1 MLREETLKTV
11 FSVKIKKYSSNSKM
25 IILRTHQKGSILVG
39 LIITMVIMAS
49 LGAGMLYVT
58 TTSTFQELFANNHAR
73 AYYAAES
80 GGNYMNSLIR
90 QDYATG
96 SILSSSIGYPNTTE
110 FTMLNGDK
118 FQIKKDDPPTILSN
132 GSKQISFYSTGIVN
146 SGLLQAKRMLHY
158 SINPSNQSGVGTPAQ
173 TITPDLSTMVA
184 LAGTDPL
191 PNNSPVP
198 ITVSGDTG
206 IKLTPSG
213 GNAKAAIVV
222 TSGSPITLTGDYSV
236 QVKTASPNANAWM
249 VGILFN
255 INPGSAT
262 STGLPDGYGLTY
274 FFNWGDQTPP
284 DSDIYTGLK
293 NSNGISISPPY
304 KTAGP
309 MLILWQSVTT
319 DKQRYNWIAYKN
331 LDLTSLPGYL
341 TQHSDDGN
349 YYIDPDAVALVA
361 QVDRTSSPEK
371 NIIRVY
377 YGSPNPDHTNL
388 GLGTGDNVATNNTP
402 RLNYNLSNIQ
412 WPVPTA
418 SWHCG
423 LDYCNDYFTLVGWD
437 GINPNLAGTAA
448 LSGDGAIALNT
459 VITSTVLTTVNC
471 PNCNSVAL
479 YTNAATKKQVD
490 FFDYSIFV
498 PGTGGGADGGG
509 GVSVSP

>member
-1 MLREETLKTV
+1 MLKAEKLEE
-11 FSVKIKKYSSNSKM
+11 FSSVKIKDYRSSSRKG
-25 IILRTHQKGSILVG
+25 LARPRQKGSILIG

-73 AYYAAES
+73 AYYLAES
-80 GGNYMNSLIR
+80 GGR
-90 QDYATG
+90 YATALARQALATNNPTL
-96 SILSSSIGYPNTTE
+96 LSLNTAFSGIAPTTGN
-110 FTMLNGDK
+110 FTMANGK
-118 FQIKKDDPPTILSN
+118 FQIENWAEDTSGPG
-132 GSKQISFYSTGIVN
+132 GSKQISFDSTGTVN
-146 SGLLQAKRMLHY
+146 SGFLQAKRKLHY
-158 SINPSNQSGVGTPAQ
+158 KINPSNQSGGGTSAQ
-173 TITPDLSTMVA
+173 PITPDLSTMVA

-236 QVKTASPNANAWM
+236 QVKTASPNANVWM
-249 VGILFN
+249 MGILFN

-274 FFNWGDQTPP
+274 FYNWKDKTLPDDFVYSTIPAADQNNAM
-284 DSDIYTGLK
+284 I
-293 NSNGISISPPY
+293 
-304 KTAGP
+304 
-309 MLILWQSVTT
+309 ILWQSVTSSGAQT
-319 DKQRYNWIAYKN
+319 YNWIAYKK
-331 LDLTSLPGYL
+331 LDLSSLPGYL
-341 TQHSDDGN
+341 TLQSQGNTSDYELN
-349 YYIDPDAVALVA
+349 TDAVALVA
-361 QVDRTSSPEK
+361 QVDRTSSSGS

-377 YGSPNPDHTNL
+377 YGSPSAALL
-388 GLGTGDNVATNNTP
+388 GNTSAIDDT
-402 RLNYNLSNIQ
+402 RRGYNLSNIQ
-412 WPVPTA
+412 WPKATAAWSPTT
-418 SWHCG
+418 
-423 LDYCNDYFTLVGWD
+423 DYFTLVTWD
-437 GINPNLAGTAA
+437 GINTAALGTAA
-448 LSGDGAIALNT
+448 IFSGDVIKNEPNKA
-459 VITSTVLTTVNC
+459 VITSTDLTTVKC